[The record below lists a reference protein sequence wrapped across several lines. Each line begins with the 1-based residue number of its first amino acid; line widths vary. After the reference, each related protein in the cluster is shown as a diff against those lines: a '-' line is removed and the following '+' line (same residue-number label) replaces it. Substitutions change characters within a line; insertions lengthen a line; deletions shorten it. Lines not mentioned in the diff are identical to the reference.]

1 MHTFVI
7 KLKRRMDYIEDRHEY
22 YNVYISKCTQCKHF
36 NFDKLKCPAYPN
48 GIPVKYL
55 DGSQVHDK
63 KESDQKGELTSFRFC
78 ITPSHFFG
86 YPFP

>member
-1 MHTFVI
+1 MHIFVI
-7 KLKRRMDYIEDRHEY
+7 MSKYKMDYIEDRHEY

-55 DGSQVHDK
+55 DG
-63 KESDQKGELTSFRFC
+63 
-78 ITPSHFFG
+78 
-86 YPFP
+86 

>member
-1 MHTFVI
+1 MNITMCIYLSVHNA
-7 KLKRRMDYIEDRHEY
+7 R
-22 YNVYISKCTQCKHF
+22 HF

-63 KESDQKGELTSFRFC
+63 KESDQKGEFVFLKESN
-78 ITPSHFFG
+78 
-86 YPFP
+86 